1 MTVLI
6 VVAFF
11 ALFIG
16 VDYVLARRR
25 LALERVARAAS
36 DAPAAEPVWIAG
48 YRMPEALHYHR
59 GHTWAR
65 VLDPSTVVVGLDDFA
80 GRLLGAPVALESPSR
95 GDWVH
100 QGGRAFGLRLNGRS
114 AELVSPVEGEVVE
127 VNPDLVKKPALAAE
141 DPYGRG
147 WVLKL
152 RAHNLADNLRNLLH
166 GRLARRFMEDSR
178 EALDLRLMALAGT
191 VLQDGGEPVSELAR
205 HLPKPDFERLV
216 AEFLLT

>member
-11 ALFIG
+11 AFFISL
-16 VDYVLARRR
+16 DYVLARRR
-25 LALERVARAAS
+25 LARELSARATAE
-36 DAPAAEPVWIAG
+36 APTAEPVWVAG

-80 GRLLGAPVALESPSR
+80 GRLLGAPAELQPPTR

-100 QGGRAFGLRLNGRS
+100 QGGRAFGMRLNGRT

-152 RAHNLADNLRNLLH
+152 RTHNLTDNLRNLLH

-191 VLQDGGEPVSELAR
+191 VMQDGGEPVSELAR
-205 HLPKPDFERLV
+205 HLPKPDFEQLV
-216 AEFLLT
+216 TEFLLT